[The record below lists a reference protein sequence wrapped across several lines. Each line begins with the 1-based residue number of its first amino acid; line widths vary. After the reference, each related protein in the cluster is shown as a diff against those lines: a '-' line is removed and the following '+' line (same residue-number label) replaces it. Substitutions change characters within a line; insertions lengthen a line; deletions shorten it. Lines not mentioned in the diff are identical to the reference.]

1 MKLNARSML
10 KRSIS
15 LVLVAAALAAA
26 GAARADD
33 TEEFF
38 IATRVDND
46 RTVRQ
51 LLAAGF
57 DPNTPDPKGDVALV
71 VALKEDAAKVAAA
84 LLAHPKI
91 QVDATNKAGETA
103 LMMAALRGNEEW
115 VRRLISSGA
124 KVNRTGWTPLH
135 YAASGGEPK
144 LVALLLDQGADIE
157 AASPNGSTALM
168 MAAGYGAQDSAVL
181 LISRGAKPR
190 AKNLAGLDAAE
201 FARRAG
207 RDKLVKQLEQ
217 AAP

>member
-1 MKLNARSML
+1 ML
-10 KRSIS
+10 KRSLS
-15 LVLVAAALAAA
+15 VVMVVGAVAAA
-26 GAARADD
+26 GAARADH

-38 IATRVDND
+38 IATKVDND

-57 DPNTPDPKGDVALV
+57 DPNTQDPKGDVALV
-71 VALKEDAAKVAAA
+71 LAVKEDAPKVAAA

-91 QVDATNKAGETA
+91 RVDAANKAGETA

-115 VRRLISSGA
+115 VRRLISNGA
-124 KVNRTGWTPLH
+124 KINRAGWTPLH

-157 AASPNGSTALM
+157 AASPNGTTALM

-181 LISRGAKPR
+181 LVSRGAKSR
-190 AKNLAGLDAAE
+190 AKNMAGLDAVE

>member
-1 MKLNARSML
+1 VTVLQQCAGL
-10 KRSIS
+10 L
-15 LVLVAAALAAA
+15 LVLGLLAAT
-26 GAARADD
+26 GAAKADD
-33 TEEFF
+33 TEDFF
-38 IATRVDND
+38 IATKVDND

-57 DPNTPDPKGDVALV
+57 DPNTQDPKGDVALV
-71 VALKEDAAKVAAA
+71 VAMKEDAPKVAAA
-84 LLAHPKI
+84 LLAHPKT
-91 QVDATNKAGETA
+91 QVDAANKAGETA

-124 KVNRTGWTPLH
+124 KINRAGWTPLH

-157 AASPNGSTALM
+157 AASPNDTTALM
-168 MAAGYGAQDSAVL
+168 MAAGYGAQDCAVL
-181 LISRGAKPR
+181 LLSRGAKPR
-190 AKNLAGLDAAE
+190 AKNRAGLDAVE